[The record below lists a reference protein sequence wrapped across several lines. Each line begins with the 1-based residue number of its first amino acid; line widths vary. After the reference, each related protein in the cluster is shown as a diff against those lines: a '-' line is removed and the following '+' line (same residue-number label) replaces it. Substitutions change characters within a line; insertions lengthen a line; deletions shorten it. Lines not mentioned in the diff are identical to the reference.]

1 MLGVRRRGA
10 GVLSGGAA
18 SRELQSNRRMFVFL
32 VAALLAAPAFAA
44 GPLYDLAGQIS
55 PGQRAAV
62 TLYGAVSPFEATTLS
77 DSSGR
82 FRFRKLPAGAYIVAV
97 YQPRRGEARRSAD
110 VGPGTADAHRRVFL
124 ALHFKET
131 DFEFTDSARRQNAV
145 STSQLAI
152 PSQALREYAEAQKD
166 LGKHDADSAEKHL
179 DESVKLAPQ
188 FASAWNNLGTIAYQ
202 TARLPRAE
210 QCFREALAQ
219 DPTAFEPLVN
229 LGGVLL
235 NLNKLDEA
243 LVYNQ
248 RAVLTRPNEA
258 LANSQLGMTYFAA
271 GEFDLAVKYL
281 EVARRLDPAHFSHPQ
296 LTLAEIHLRRGD
308 NAAAA
313 AVLEDFLA
321 HHPDYPTA
329 ARIRETI
336 EKLRR

>member
-1 MLGVRRRGA
+1 MFAFL
-10 GVLSGGAA
+10 LAA
-18 SRELQSNRRMFVFL
+18 M
-32 VAALLAAPAFAA
+32 LAAPAFAA
-44 GPLYDLAGQIS
+44 EPLYDLAGRIS
-55 PGQRAAV
+55 PGGRAAI
-62 TLYGAVSPFEATTLS
+62 TLFGAVSPFEATTLS
-77 DSSGR
+77 DPGGR
-82 FRFRKLPAGAYIVAV
+82 FHFHNVRAGSYIVAV
-97 YQPRRGEARRSAD
+97 YQPKRGEARQSAE
-110 VGPGTADAHRRVFL
+110 VGPGTADSHRRVTL
-124 ALHFKET
+124 VLHFKET
-131 DFEFTDSARRQNAV
+131 DFEFADSVRRQHAV
-145 STSQLAI
+145 STGQLAI
-152 PSQALREYAEAQKD
+152 PPKAFHEYAEAQKD
-166 LGKHDADSAEKHL
+166 LGKHDVDSAEKHL
-179 DESVKLAPQ
+179 LESVKLAPQ

-243 LVYNQ
+243 LVRNQ
-248 RAVLTRPNEA
+248 RAVLTRPNEP

-281 EVARRLDPAHFSHPQ
+281 EIARQLDPAHFSHPQ

-329 ARIRETI
+329 ARIRESI
-336 EKLRR
+336 AKLRR

>member
-1 MLGVRRRGA
+1 M
-10 GVLSGGAA
+10 S
-18 SRELQSNRRMFVFL
+18 VFL
-32 VAALLAAPAFAA
+32 VAALLGAPAFAA
-44 GPLYDLAGQIS
+44 EPLYDLAGQIS
-55 PGQRAAV
+55 PSERAAV

-82 FRFRKLPAGAYIVAV
+82 FHFHRLRAGAYIVAV
-97 YQPRRGEARRSAD
+97 YQPRRGEARQSAE

-124 ALHFKET
+124 PLDFKET
-131 DFEFTDSARRQNAV
+131 DFEFTDSVRRRHAV

-152 PSQALREYAEAQKD
+152 PARALHEYAEAQKD
-166 LGKHDADSAEKHL
+166 LGRHDAGSAEKHL
-179 DESVKLAPQ
+179 EESVKLAPQ

-202 TARLPRAE
+202 TARYPRAE

-219 DPTAFEPLVN
+219 DPTAYEPLVN

-235 NLNKLDEA
+235 NLNRLDEA
-243 LVYNQ
+243 LVRNQ
-248 RAVLTRPNEA
+248 RAVLMRPNEP

-271 GEFDLAVKYL
+271 GELDLAVKYL
-281 EVARRLDPAHFSHPQ
+281 EMARHLDPAHFSHPQ

-313 AVLEDFLA
+313 AVLEDFVA

-336 EKLRR
+336 QKLRR

>member
-1 MLGVRRRGA
+1 
-10 GVLSGGAA
+10 
-18 SRELQSNRRMFVFL
+18 MFAFL

-44 GPLYDLAGQIS
+44 EPVYDLAGQIS
-55 PGQRAAV
+55 PGERSAV

-77 DSSGR
+77 DPSGR
-82 FRFRKLPAGAYIVAV
+82 FHFRNLRAGAYIVAV
-97 YQPRRGEARRSAD
+97 YQSRRGEARQSVE
-110 VGPGTADAHRRVFL
+110 VGPGTADSRRRVFL
-124 ALHFKET
+124 ALDLKDA
-131 DFEFTDSARRQNAV
+131 DFEFIDSVRRRHAV

-152 PSQALREYAEAQKD
+152 PPKALHEYAEAQKD
-166 LGKHDADSAEKHL
+166 LGRHDADSAEKHL
-179 DESVKLAPQ
+179 EESVKLAPQ
-188 FASAWNNLGTIAYQ
+188 FADAWNNLGTIAYQ
-202 TARLPRAE
+202 TARYPRAE
-210 QCFREALAQ
+210 QCFREAMAQ
-219 DPTAFEPLVN
+219 DPTAYEPLVN

-243 LVYNQ
+243 LVRNQ
-248 RAVLTRPNEA
+248 RAVLTRPNEP

-281 EVARRLDPAHFSHPQ
+281 EIARHLDPAHFSHPQ

-313 AVLEDFLA
+313 AVLEDFVA

>member
-1 MLGVRRRGA
+1 M
-10 GVLSGGAA
+10 S
-18 SRELQSNRRMFVFL
+18 VFL

-44 GPLYDLAGQIS
+44 EPLYDLAGRIS
-55 PGQRAAV
+55 PGERAAIA
-62 TLYGAVSPFEATTLS
+62 LYGAVSPFEATTLS
-77 DSSGR
+77 DSNGR
-82 FRFRKLPAGAYIVAV
+82 FHFRKLRAGAYIVGV
-97 YQPRRGEARRSAD
+97 YQPRLGEARQSAE
-110 VGPGTADAHRRVFL
+110 VGPGTADSRRRVFL
-124 ALHFKET
+124 VLHFKET
-131 DFEFTDSARRQNAV
+131 DFEFTDSVRRRHAV

-152 PSQALREYAEAQKD
+152 PPKALHEYAEAQKD
-166 LGKHDADSAEKHL
+166 LGKHDAGSAEKHL
-179 DESVKLAPQ
+179 EESVKLAPQ

-202 TARLPRAE
+202 TARYPRAE

-219 DPTAFEPLVN
+219 DPAAYEPLVN

-243 LVYNQ
+243 LVRNQ
-248 RAVLTRPNEA
+248 RAVLTRPNEP

-271 GEFDLAVKYL
+271 GDLDLAVKYL
-281 EVARRLDPAHFSHPQ
+281 EIARHLDAAHFSHPQ

-313 AVLEDFLA
+313 TDLEDFLS

>member
-1 MLGVRRRGA
+1 
-10 GVLSGGAA
+10 
-18 SRELQSNRRMFVFL
+18 MFVFL
-32 VAALLAAPAFAA
+32 LAALLAAPASAA
-44 GPLYDLAGQIS
+44 ELLYDLAGQIV
-55 PGQRAAV
+55 PGGRAAI
-62 TLYGAVSPFEATTLS
+62 TLSGAVSPFAATTLS
-77 DSSGR
+77 DPGGR
-82 FRFRKLPAGAYIVAV
+82 FHFHNVRAGAYIVAV
-97 YQPRRGEARRSAD
+97 YQPRRGEARQSAE
-110 VGPGTADAHRRVFL
+110 VGPGTADSHRRVTL
-124 ALHFKET
+124 VLHFKET
-131 DFEFTDSARRQNAV
+131 DFQLIDSVRRHTV

-152 PSQALREYAEAQKD
+152 PPKAFHEYAEAQKD
-166 LGKHDADSAEKHL
+166 LGKHDVDSAEKHL
-179 DESVKLAPQ
+179 LESVKLAPQ

-210 QCFREALAQ
+210 QCFREAMAQ

-243 LVYNQ
+243 LVCNQ
-248 RAVLTRPNEA
+248 RAVLARPNEP

-271 GEFDLAVKYL
+271 GDFDLAVKYL
-281 EVARRLDPAHFSHPQ
+281 EIACHLDPAHFSHPQ

-313 AVLEDFLA
+313 AALEDFVA

>member
-1 MLGVRRRGA
+1 
-10 GVLSGGAA
+10 
-18 SRELQSNRRMFVFL
+18 MFAFL
-32 VAALLAAPAFAA
+32 LAALLAVPAFAA
-44 GPLYDLAGQIS
+44 EPLYDLAGQIS
-55 PGQRAAV
+55 PGARAVV
-62 TLYGAVSPFEATTLS
+62 TLYGAVSPFEATTMS
-77 DSSGR
+77 DPRGR
-82 FRFRKLPAGAYIVAV
+82 FRFRRLPAGAYIVAV
-97 YQPRRGEARRSAD
+97 YQPQRGEARHSAE
-110 VGPGTADAHRRVFL
+110 VGRGTADSHRRVFL
-124 ALHFKET
+124 ALHFKDT
-131 DFEFTDSARRQNAV
+131 DFEFLDSVRRQNGV

-152 PSQALREYAEAQKD
+152 PPKALHEYAEAQKD
-166 LGKHDADSAEKHL
+166 LGRHDAGSAEKHL
-179 DESVKLAPQ
+179 EESVKIAPQ

-202 TARLPRAE
+202 TARYPRAE

-243 LVYNQ
+243 LVRNQ
-248 RAVLTRPNEA
+248 TAVLTRPNEA

-281 EVARRLDPAHFSHPQ
+281 EIARRLDPAHFSHPQ

-313 AVLEDFLA
+313 DALEDFLA

-336 EKLRR
+336 EKLRH

>member
-1 MLGVRRRGA
+1 M
-10 GVLSGGAA
+10 S
-18 SRELQSNRRMFVFL
+18 VFL
-32 VAALLAAPAFAA
+32 VAALLGAPAFAA
-44 GPLYDLAGQIS
+44 EPLYDLAGQIS
-55 PGQRAAV
+55 PSERAAV

-82 FRFRKLPAGAYIVAV
+82 FHFHRLRAGAYIVAV
-97 YQPRRGEARRSAD
+97 YQPRRGEARQSAE

-124 ALHFKET
+124 PLDFKET
-131 DFEFTDSARRQNAV
+131 DFEFTDSVRRRHAV

-152 PSQALREYAEAQKD
+152 PPKAYHEYAEAQKD

-179 DESVKLAPQ
+179 EESVKLAPQ

-202 TARLPRAE
+202 TARYPRAE
-210 QCFREALAQ
+210 QCFREAMAQ

-248 RAVLTRPNEA
+248 RAVLARPNEP
-258 LANSQLGMTYFAA
+258 LANSQLGMTYFTA
-271 GEFDLAVKYL
+271 GELDLAVKYL
-281 EVARRLDPAHFSHPQ
+281 EIACRLDPAHFSHPQ

-308 NAAAA
+308 NTAAA
-313 AVLEDFLA
+313 AVLEDFLT

>member
-1 MLGVRRRGA
+1 M
-10 GVLSGGAA
+10 S
-18 SRELQSNRRMFVFL
+18 VFL
-32 VAALLAAPAFAA
+32 VAALLGAPAFAA
-44 GPLYDLAGQIS
+44 EPLYDLAGQIS
-55 PGQRAAV
+55 PSERAAV

-82 FRFRKLPAGAYIVAV
+82 FHFHRLRAGAYIVAV
-97 YQPRRGEARRSAD
+97 YQPRRGEARQSAE

-124 ALHFKET
+124 PLDFKET
-131 DFEFTDSARRQNAV
+131 DFEFTDSVRRRHAV

-152 PSQALREYAEAQKD
+152 PPKALHEYAEAQKD
-166 LGKHDADSAEKHL
+166 LGKHDAGSAEKHL
-179 DESVKLAPQ
+179 EESVKLAPQ

-202 TARLPRAE
+202 TARYPRAE

-219 DPTAFEPLVN
+219 DPTAYEPLVN

-235 NLNKLDEA
+235 NLNRLDEA
-243 LVYNQ
+243 LVRNQ
-248 RAVLTRPNEA
+248 RAVLMRPNEP

-271 GEFDLAVKYL
+271 GELDLAVKYL
-281 EVARRLDPAHFSHPQ
+281 EMARHLDPAHFSHPQ

-313 AVLEDFLA
+313 AVLEDFVA

-336 EKLRR
+336 QKLRR